1 LGYQRGSLAGTAGLY
16 YAQDRGRGKVKLSG
30 HPATDTICAIATPPG
45 IGGIGIVR
53 ISGPAAGL
61 IAEQTCG
68 RRPAARSAT
77 YAKFRDAT
85 GAVIDSGLVLYFPGP
100 NSFTGEDVLE
110 LQGHGGPVVLQ
121 MMMRRVMELGA
132 RAARAGEFSERAFL
146 NDKMDL
152 TQAEAIADLISSG
165 TEAAVRAAQ
174 RSLSGVFSQRV
185 DQLQE
190 SLTRLRVF
198 VEAAIDFPDEEI
210 DFLADRDLL
219 QRLQKAQGAVRGLL
233 AEARQGRLLRDG
245 IVLAIVGRPNAG
257 KSSLLNALS
266 GQDSAIVTEIPG
278 TTRDVLREWID
289 LDGIPVHVADTAGI
303 RETSDRIEAEGVRR
317 ARAALASSDLALLVV
332 DVTADVEAQLSLL
345 DELPE
350 PVKTIVVFNKTDLLK
365 PGYEVVWGAEKAARL
380 PHRMEISAL
389 TGAGLKALRAKIR
402 QILGA
407 TEQAEG
413 GFSARQRHVD
423 ALQRTVEH
431 LVAAEER
438 LTSDHAGELL
448 AEELRL
454 AQQMLD
460 EITGEKLPDD
470 LLGAIFASFCI
481 GK

>member
-1 LGYQRGSLAGTAGLY
+1 M
-16 YAQDRGRGKVKLSG
+16 
-30 HPATDTICAIATPPG
+30 
-45 IGGIGIVR
+45 
-53 ISGPAAGL
+53 
-61 IAEQTCG
+61 
-68 RRPAARSAT
+68 AT
-77 YAKFRDAT
+77 YAKFRDAS

-100 NSFTGEDVLE
+100 NSFTGEDVVE

-152 TQAEAIADLISSG
+152 TQAEAIADLVASG
-165 TEAAVRAAQ
+165 TEAAARAAQ

-185 DQLQE
+185 DQLQQ

-219 QRLQKAQGAVRGLL
+219 QRLQQAQMAVRGLL

-303 RETSDRIEAEGVRR
+303 RETSDRVEAEGVRR

-350 PVKTIVVFNKTDLLK
+350 PARTIVVFNKTDLLE
-365 PGYEVVWGAEKAARL
+365 PGCDMSWSAEQTAGL
-380 PHRMEISAL
+380 PHRIYVSAL
-389 TGAGLKALRAKIR
+389 TGAGLKALRGKIR
-402 QILGA
+402 EILGA

-423 ALQRTVEH
+423 ALQRTVKH

-438 LTSDHAGELL
+438 LTRDHAGELL

-454 AQQMLD
+454 AQQSLD

>member
-1 LGYQRGSLAGTAGLY
+1 M
-16 YAQDRGRGKVKLSG
+16 
-30 HPATDTICAIATPPG
+30 
-45 IGGIGIVR
+45 
-53 ISGPAAGL
+53 
-61 IAEQTCG
+61 
-68 RRPAARSAT
+68 
-77 YAKFRDAT
+77 
-85 GAVIDSGLVLYFPGP
+85 
-100 NSFTGEDVLE
+100 E

-152 TQAEAIADLISSG
+152 TQAEAIADLVASG

-185 DQLQE
+185 YQLRE

-198 VEAAIDFPDEEI
+198 VESAIDFPDEEI

-219 QRLQKAQGAVRGLL
+219 QRLQHAQAAVRCLL

-245 IVLAIVGRPNAG
+245 VVLAIVGRTNAG

-345 DELPE
+345 DELPA
-350 PVKTIVVFNKTDLLK
+350 PARTIVVFNKTDLLK
-365 PGYEVVWGAEKAARL
+365 PSYEVAQVAEKAAGL
-380 PHRMEISAL
+380 PHRIDISAL
-389 TGAGLKALRAKIR
+389 TGAGLKELRAKIR
-402 QILGA
+402 EILGA
-407 TEQAEG
+407 AEQAEG
-413 GFSARQRHVD
+413 VFSARQRHVD
-423 ALQRTVEH
+423 ALQRTVKH
-431 LVAAEER
+431 LGAAEQR
-438 LTSDHAGELL
+438 LSTDRAGELV

-454 AQQMLD
+454 AQQALD

>member
-1 LGYQRGSLAGTAGLY
+1 MTKPLIEPAGPGSGLC
-16 YAQDRGRGKVKLSG
+16 V

-45 IGGIGIVR
+45 IGGVGIIR
-53 ISGPAAGL
+53 ISGPAAGS
-61 IAEQTCG
+61 IAESTCG
-68 RRPAARSAT
+68 QKPAPRAAT
-77 YAKFRDAT
+77 YATFRDTT

-100 NSFTGEDVLE
+100 SSFTGEDVLE

-146 NDKMDL
+146 NGKMDL
-152 TQAEAIADLISSG
+152 TQAEAIADLVSSG
-165 TEAAVRAAQ
+165 TEAGARAAQ

-190 SLTRLRVF
+190 SLTRLRVL

-210 DFLADRDLL
+210 DFLVDGDLL
-219 QRLQKAQGAVRGLL
+219 QRLQKAQVAVRDLL
-233 AEARQGRLLRDG
+233 AAARQGRLLRDG

-266 GQDSAIVTEIPG
+266 GQDSAMVTEIPG

-332 DVTADVEAQLSLL
+332 DATANVAAQLSLL

-350 PVKTIVVFNKTDLLK
+350 PARTIVVFNKTDLLK
-365 PGYEVVWGAEKAARL
+365 PGYKVTWGAEKMAEQPQRID
-380 PHRMEISAL
+380 ISAL
-389 TGAGLKALRAKIR
+389 TGAGLKQLRAKIR
-402 QILGA
+402 EILGA

-413 GFSARQRHVD
+413 VFSARQRHVD
-423 ALQRTVEH
+423 ALQRTVKH
-431 LVAAEER
+431 MVAAEER
-438 LTSDHAGELL
+438 LTRDLAGELL

-454 AQQMLD
+454 AQQTLG
-460 EITGEKLPDD
+460 EITGEKLPDE